1 MTTMDEAGNV
11 QKPHWRGVLHKWA
24 APFAFGAGA
33 VLVALA
39 PTREAA
45 IAGAIYVASLA
56 LLLSVSAVYH
66 GYYWSARPRTWL
78 RRADHASIFLLIG
91 GTYTPIAMLA
101 IGGDEGL
108 RLLIA
113 IWSGVA
119 LGVLVSMLW
128 PGAPKFVAAGI
139 AVAVGWTIVP
149 YVGTLRRA
157 LDAPELWL
165 IVLGGIAYT
174 VGAVVYA
181 AKRPDP
187 WPRSFGYHEIFH
199 VLVLLGA
206 ALHLAAVLLIVR
218 DVAA

>member
-1 MTTMDEAGNV
+1 MTTMDEANTAL
-11 QKPHWRGVLHKWA
+11 KPRWRGVLHKWA
-24 APFAFGAGA
+24 APFAFGVGT

-39 PTREAA
+39 PTRQAA
-45 IAGAIYVASLA
+45 IAGAIYAASLA

-66 GYYWSARPRTWL
+66 GYYWTPGPRNWL

-101 IGGDEGL
+101 IGGNEGH
-108 RLLIA
+108 RLLLA
-113 IWSGVA
+113 IWSGVT

-128 PGAPKFVAAGI
+128 PRAPKFIAAGI
-139 AVAVGWTIVP
+139 AVAVGWMIVP
-149 YVGTLRRA
+149 YIGTLRRV

-199 VLVLLGA
+199 VLVLLAA

>member
-1 MTTMDEAGNV
+1 MTAMDEAGNSG
-11 QKPHWRGVLHKWA
+11 KPHWRGVLHKWA
-24 APFAFGAGA
+24 APFALGAGTA
-33 VLVALA
+33 LVALA
-39 PTREAA
+39 PTRQAA
-45 IAGAIYVASLA
+45 IAGAIYAASLA

-66 GYYWSARPRTWL
+66 GFHWSSGPRMWL

-101 IGGDEGL
+101 IGGNEGH
-108 RLLIA
+108 RLLVA
-113 IWSGVA
+113 VWCGVA

-128 PGAPKFVAAGI
+128 PRAPKFVAAAI
-139 AVAVGWTIVP
+139 AVAVGWMIVP
-149 YVGTLRRA
+149 YIGTVRRV
-157 LDAPELWL
+157 LDGPELWL

-199 VLVLLGA
+199 ALVLLAA

-218 DVAA
+218 DLSG